1 MKYLLLG
8 ISIICIISIFV
19 NIVLVFTTKD
29 LWNQTQA
36 GKVYY
41 NDIKKE
47 IEVNRKIE
55 NKYKKL
61 KEYNLNNEKDK
72 RKFVNLLND
81 NQNYIFGEKENET
94 LKSNKSGKKNFPII
108 MDEKLPEIIF
118 DESPDII
125 EVQLQYRKYIE
136 LLQNKIIHNANYV
149 LVE

>member
-1 MKYLLLG
+1 MKYLL
-8 ISIICIISIFV
+8 IAVSIICAIF
-19 NIVLVFTTKD
+19 VFTTIILGFTAKD

-47 IEVNRKIE
+47 IKINREIE

-61 KEYNLNNEKDK
+61 KEFNLENDKEK
-72 RKFVNLLND
+72 RKFIALLND
-81 NQNYIFGEKENET
+81 NQNFIFGEKENET

-108 MDEKLPEIIF
+108 MNEKLPDIVF
-118 DESPDII
+118 DESTDII
-125 EVQLQYRKYIE
+125 EIQLKYRKYIE

-149 LVE
+149 LIE